1 MKNAAV
7 FMLCK
12 ALGERLLVPNLD
24 PRLIPVNLEL
34 KLLFMNIEVIYYII
48 PYQLVW

>member
-1 MKNAAV
+1 
-7 FMLCK
+7 MLCK
-12 ALGERLLVPNLD
+12 ALGERLLVSNLD

-34 KLLFMNIEVIYYII
+34 KLLFMNIEAIYYII

>member
-7 FMLCK
+7 LKLCK
-12 ALGERLLVPNLD
+12 AVGERLLVPNLD
-24 PRLIPVNLEL
+24 PRIIPLNLEL